1 MRIEGEMT
9 IYRAAELRTALLAA
23 LGEGGDLLLELD
35 AVDAFDSAGVQLLL
49 AARRSARAAG
59 RTLRLVAPSAGVT
72 QVLATLG
79 LATAFEV
86 QA

>member
-9 IYRAAELRTALLAA
+9 IYRAAELRGALLAA
-23 LGEGGDLLLELD
+23 LAEPGDVLLELD
-35 AVDAFDSAGVQLLL
+35 AVDELDTAGVQLLL
-49 AARRSARAAG
+49 AARRSAQAAG
-59 RTLRLVAPSAGVT
+59 RTLRLFAPSAGVT

-79 LATAFEV
+79 LAQAFEV